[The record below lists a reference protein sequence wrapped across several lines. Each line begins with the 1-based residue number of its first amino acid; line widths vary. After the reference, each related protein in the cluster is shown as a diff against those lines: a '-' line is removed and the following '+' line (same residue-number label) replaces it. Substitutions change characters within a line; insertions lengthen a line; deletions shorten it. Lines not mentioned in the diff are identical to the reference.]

1 MTLSVQWNKQDL
13 AKTIDRADHRSDIG
27 IRNVWSRAYRVG
39 DGVTTILLFLK
50 GAP

>member
-1 MTLSVQWNKQDL
+1 MTLGVQWNKQDL

-39 DGVTTILLFLK
+39 DGVTTI
-50 GAP
+50 PYS